1 MDTAWRPNGFLIKK
15 LKMKKYYQHSYA
27 TFWLGLIVGVLVG
40 FLNFTIATIII
51 GAALIQLFIFY
62 RCPYCNYGLYDVRG
76 GMPNCCPNCGKDL
89 D

>member
-40 FLNFTIATIII
+40 AHIAITVSTMLEEACQIVAQTVAKIWTDI
-51 GAALIQLFIFY
+51 CINASAK
-62 RCPYCNYGLYDVRG
+62 
-76 GMPNCCPNCGKDL
+76 CGEVI
-89 D
+89 